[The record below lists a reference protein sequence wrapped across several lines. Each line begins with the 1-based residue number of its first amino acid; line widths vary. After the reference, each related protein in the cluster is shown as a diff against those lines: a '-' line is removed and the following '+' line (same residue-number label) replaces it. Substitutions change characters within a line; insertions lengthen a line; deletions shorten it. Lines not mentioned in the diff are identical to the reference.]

1 MLNLS
6 TKTDSDTTKCC
17 STHSCIHS
25 ADSTEVALF
34 RFYATTKLKP
44 ASFVHCL
51 GKQDF
56 RLNTFSIRFL

>member
-34 RFYATTKLKP
+34 CFYAAAKFKP
-44 ASFVHCL
+44 AGFEHSL
-51 GKQDF
+51 SKQNF
-56 RLNTFSIRFL
+56 CFNTFSIRFL